1 MVAKNPPHP
10 NAAKVFVNW
19 PLSKEGQELW
29 GKAHGQPTRRLDVD
43 TTSLTQIGEQAA
55 KDFLTIEDFYKWEN
69 QSEEKILSV
78 RRPAREL
85 ASKLFP

>member
-19 PLSKEGQELW
+19 LLSKGGQKLW
-29 GKAHGQPTRRLDVD
+29 GKAHGQPTRRLNVD
-43 TTSLTQIGEQAA
+43 ATSLTQIGEQAV

-69 QSEEKILSV
+69 QSEEKILSL